1 MQHRN
6 YPLNLNR
13 QFNPYTMRI
22 VHVAISN
29 AIEKI
34 LPDFVQDNLAMKLLP
49 VDHDINVNNLPE
61 KWQKTM
67 NDAIYGTDNMPRQ
80 GFEMGKFPSYP
91 PPQKTLRMDDNRMT
105 RKIALICSTY
115 RGQRPLERLAKEDK
129 RQMNRLSDLLQ
140 HAEKDGTS
148 EPSICIVQASQNLSG
163 TSMDTPISIDDT
175 SVSIDEPASIN
186 LPSVAKL
193 TQLGANAQSK
203 YLELL
208 RSR

>member
-13 QFNPYTMRI
+13 QFNPYTRRI

-49 VDHDINVNNLPE
+49 VGHDINVNNLPE

-115 RGQRPLERLAKEDK
+115 RGQRSLERLAKEDK

-148 EPSICIVQASQNLSG
+148 EPSICIVQASQNLNG
-163 TSMDTPISIDDT
+163 TSMDTPIYFFRS
-175 SVSIDEPASIN
+175 
-186 LPSVAKL
+186 
-193 TQLGANAQSK
+193 TQLYTFNFLYTSLIKKHRYPSMIHQ
-203 YLELL
+203 YPLMNQHL
-208 RSR
+208 